1 MPCATT
7 GFETVS
13 EGVEV
18 RLHRYPDRDVHVVGR
33 ANWVVREGSVDHEV
47 SRSGADEDPLT
58 AQALGMFRESTQDR
72 KRDEVVTR
80 RKVEGTGH
88 ASPTP
93 C

>member
-58 AQALGMFRESTQDR
+58 AQALGVFRESTQER
-72 KRDEVVTR
+72 
-80 RKVEGTGH
+80 
-88 ASPTP
+88 
-93 C
+93 